1 MKMFSYGLV
10 QSPQPNIAFYK
21 KCLMFIDLIQQRS
34 VKSSFLSPKILL
46 TENRKDIEYRI
57 EFLKDVLEN
66 NTQLQNTL
74 YYQFIGDHDKGIIE
88 DVERVSK
95 KFIKL
100 HDDIKKNN
108 ILEPI
113 ILGSYSQKKIK
124 TRYII
129 HNKKTWI
136 DVDNPHK
143 LQIINGAHR
152 LSVALFLVF
161 DKVPV
166 KIYKSLSFEI
176 PNYTEYIKIK
186 EPEYLEKLRN
196 FD

>member
-1 MKMFSYGLV
+1 MKMFSDGLV
-10 QSPQPNIAFYK
+10 QSPQPNIPFYK

-113 ILGSYSQKKIK
+113 ILGSYS
-124 TRYII
+124 
-129 HNKKTWI
+129 
-136 DVDNPHK
+136 
-143 LQIINGAHR
+143 
-152 LSVALFLVF
+152 
-161 DKVPV
+161 
-166 KIYKSLSFEI
+166 
-176 PNYTEYIKIK
+176 
-186 EPEYLEKLRN
+186 
-196 FD
+196 

>member
-1 MKMFSYGLV
+1 MFFDGLV
-10 QSPQPNIAFYK
+10 QSPQPNIPFNK
-21 KCLMFIDLIQQRS
+21 KCLMLIDLIQQRS
-34 VKSSFLSPKILL
+34 VKSCFLSPKILL

-57 EFLKDVLEN
+57 KFLKDVLQN
-66 NTQLQNTL
+66 NIPLQNTL

-88 DVERVSK
+88 DVENVSK

-108 ILEPI
+108 IVEPI
-113 ILGSYSQKKIK
+113 ILGSYSKKNIK
-124 TRYII
+124 TRYVL

-136 DVDNPHK
+136 NIDNKHK

-152 LSVALFLVF
+152 LSVALFLGF

-186 EPEYLEKLRN
+186 ESEYLKNLRN
-196 FD
+196 NE

>member
-1 MKMFSYGLV
+1 MFLDGLV
-10 QSPQPNIAFYK
+10 QSPQPNIPFYK
-21 KCLMFIDLIQQRS
+21 KCLMLIDLIQQRS
-34 VKSSFLSPKILL
+34 VKSCFLSPKILL

-57 EFLKDVLEN
+57 KFLKDVLQN
-66 NTQLQNTL
+66 NIPLQNTL

-88 DVERVSK
+88 DVETVSK

-100 HDDIKKNN
+100 HNDIKKND

-113 ILGSYSQKKIK
+113 ILGSYSKKKIN
-124 TRYII
+124 TRYIF
-129 HNKKTWI
+129 HNQKTWI
-136 DVDNPHK
+136 NIDNEHNF
-143 LQIINGAHR
+143 QIINGAHR
-152 LSVALFLVF
+152 LSVALFLGL

-186 EPEYLEKLRN
+186 EPEYLKNLVNNE
-196 FD
+196 

>member
-1 MKMFSYGLV
+1 MFFDGLV
-10 QSPQPNIAFYK
+10 QSPQPNIPFYK
-21 KCLMFIDLIQQRS
+21 KCLMLIDLIQQRS
-34 VKSSFLSPKILL
+34 VKSCFLSPKILL

-57 EFLKDVLEN
+57 KFLKDVLQN
-66 NTQLQNTL
+66 NIPLQNTL

-88 DVERVSK
+88 DVETVSK

-100 HDDIKKNN
+100 HDDIKKND

-113 ILGSYSQKKIK
+113 ILGSYSKKKIK
-124 TRYII
+124 TRYVL
-129 HNKKTWI
+129 HNKKIWI
-136 DVDNPHK
+136 NIDNEHK

-152 LSVALFLVF
+152 LSVALFLGL

-186 EPEYLEKLRN
+186 EPEYLKNLGNNE
-196 FD
+196 

>member
-1 MKMFSYGLV
+1 MFFDGLV
-10 QSPQPNIAFYK
+10 QSPQPNIPFNK
-21 KCLMFIDLIQQRS
+21 KCLMLIDLIQQRS
-34 VKSSFLSPKILL
+34 VKSCFLSPKILL

-57 EFLKDVLEN
+57 KFLKDVLQN
-66 NTQLQNTL
+66 NIPLQNTL

-88 DVERVSK
+88 DVETVSK

-100 HDDIKKNN
+100 HDDIKKNG

-113 ILGSYSQKKIK
+113 ILGSYSKKKIK
-124 TRYII
+124 TRYVF

-136 DVDNPHK
+136 NIDNENK

-152 LSVALFLVF
+152 LSVALFLEL

-166 KIYKSLSFEI
+166 KIYTSLSFEI

-186 EPEYLEKLRN
+186 EPEYLKNLANNE
-196 FD
+196 

>member
-1 MKMFSYGLV
+1 MFFNGLV
-10 QSPQPNIAFYK
+10 QSPQPNIPFNK
-21 KCLMFIDLIQQRS
+21 KCLMLIDLIQQRS
-34 VKSSFLSPKILL
+34 VKSCFLSPKILL

-57 EFLKDVLEN
+57 KFLKDILQN
-66 NTQLQNTL
+66 NIPLQNTL

-88 DVERVSK
+88 DVETVSK

-100 HDDIKKNN
+100 HDDIKKNG

-113 ILGSYSQKKIK
+113 ILGSYSKKKIK
-124 TRYII
+124 TRYVF

-136 DVDNPHK
+136 NIDNENK

-152 LSVALFLVF
+152 LSVALFLGL

-166 KIYKSLSFEI
+166 KIYTSLSFEI

-186 EPEYLEKLRN
+186 EPEYLKNLANNE
-196 FD
+196 

>member
-1 MKMFSYGLV
+1 MFFNGLV
-10 QSPQPNIAFYK
+10 QSPQPNIPFNK
-21 KCLMFIDLIQQRS
+21 KCLMLIDLIQQRS
-34 VKSSFLSPKILL
+34 VKSCFLSPKILL
-46 TENRKDIEYRI
+46 TKNRKDIEYRI
-57 EFLKDVLEN
+57 EFLKDVLQN
-66 NTQLQNTL
+66 NVPLENTL

-88 DVERVSK
+88 DVEIVSK

-100 HDDIKKNN
+100 CNDIKKNH

-113 ILGSYSQKKIK
+113 ILGSYSKKKIK
-124 TRYII
+124 TRYVF

-136 DVDNPHK
+136 NIDNDHK

-152 LSVALFLVF
+152 LSVALFLGL

-186 EPEYLEKLRN
+186 EPEYLKNLRN
-196 FD
+196 KE

>member
-1 MKMFSYGLV
+1 MFLDGLV
-10 QSPQPNIAFYK
+10 QSPQPNIPFYK
-21 KCLMFIDLIQQRS
+21 KCLMLIDLIQQRS
-34 VKSSFLSPKILL
+34 VKSCFLSPKILL
-46 TENRKDIEYRI
+46 TENRKDIEYRV
-57 EFLKDVLEN
+57 EFLKDVLQN
-66 NTQLQNTL
+66 NIPLQNTL

-88 DVERVSK
+88 DVETVSK

-100 HDDIKKNN
+100 HNDIKKND

-113 ILGSYSQKKIK
+113 ILGSYSKKKIK
-124 TRYII
+124 TRYVL
-129 HNKKTWI
+129 HNKKIWI
-136 DVDNPHK
+136 NIDNEHK

-152 LSVALFLVF
+152 LSVALFLGL

-186 EPEYLEKLRN
+186 EPEYLKNLVNNE
-196 FD
+196 

>member
-1 MKMFSYGLV
+1 MFFNGLV
-10 QSPQPNIAFYK
+10 QSPQPNIPFNK
-21 KCLMFIDLIQQRS
+21 KCLMLIDLIQQRS
-34 VKSSFLSPKILL
+34 VKSCFLSPKILL

-57 EFLKDVLEN
+57 KFLKDVLQN
-66 NTQLQNTL
+66 NIPLQNTL

-88 DVERVSK
+88 DVETVSK

-100 HDDIKKNN
+100 HDDIKKNG

-113 ILGSYSQKKIK
+113 ILGSYSKKIIK
-124 TRYII
+124 TRYVF

-136 DVDNPHK
+136 NIDNENK

-152 LSVALFLVF
+152 LSVALFLGL

-166 KIYKSLSFEI
+166 KIYTSLSFEI

-186 EPEYLEKLRN
+186 EPEYLRN
-196 FD
+196 LANNE

>member
-1 MKMFSYGLV
+1 MFFNGLV
-10 QSPQPNIAFYK
+10 QSPQPNIPFNK
-21 KCLMFIDLIQQRS
+21 KCLMLIDLIQQRS
-34 VKSSFLSPKILL
+34 VKSCFLSPKILL

-57 EFLKDVLEN
+57 KFLKDILQN
-66 NTQLQNTL
+66 NIPLQNTL

-88 DVERVSK
+88 DVETVSK

-100 HDDIKKNN
+100 HDDIKKND

-113 ILGSYSQKKIK
+113 ILGSYSTKKIK
-124 TRYII
+124 TRYIF
-129 HNKKTWI
+129 HNKKTWTNI
-136 DVDNPHK
+136 DNENN

-152 LSVALFLVF
+152 LSVALFLGL

-166 KIYKSLSFEI
+166 KIYTSLSFEI

-186 EPEYLEKLRN
+186 EPEYLKNLANNE
-196 FD
+196 

>member
-1 MKMFSYGLV
+1 MFLDGLV
-10 QSPQPNIAFYK
+10 QSPQPNIPFYK
-21 KCLMFIDLIQQRS
+21 KCLMLIDLIQQRS
-34 VKSSFLSPKILL
+34 VKSCFLSPKILL
-46 TENRKDIEYRI
+46 TENRKDIEYRV
-57 EFLKDVLEN
+57 EFLKDVLQN
-66 NTQLQNTL
+66 NIPLQNTL

-88 DVERVSK
+88 DVETVSK

-100 HDDIKKNN
+100 HDDIKKNG

-113 ILGSYSQKKIK
+113 ILGSYSKKKIK
-124 TRYII
+124 TRYVF

-136 DVDNPHK
+136 NIDNENK

-152 LSVALFLVF
+152 LSVALFLEL

-166 KIYKSLSFEI
+166 KIYTSLSFEI

-186 EPEYLEKLRN
+186 EPEYLKNLVNNE
-196 FD
+196 

>member
-1 MKMFSYGLV
+1 MFFNGLV
-10 QSPQPNIAFYK
+10 QSPQPNIPFNK
-21 KCLMFIDLIQQRS
+21 KCLMLIDLIQQRS
-34 VKSSFLSPKILL
+34 VKSCFLSPKILL

-57 EFLKDVLEN
+57 KFLKDVLQN
-66 NTQLQNTL
+66 NIPLQNTL

-88 DVERVSK
+88 DVETVSK

-100 HDDIKKNN
+100 HDDIKKNG

-113 ILGSYSQKKIK
+113 ILGSYSKKKIK
-124 TRYII
+124 TRYVF

-136 DVDNPHK
+136 NIDNENK

-152 LSVALFLVF
+152 LSVALFLGL

-166 KIYKSLSFEI
+166 KIYTSLSFEI

-186 EPEYLEKLRN
+186 EPEYLKNLANNE
-196 FD
+196 

>member
-1 MKMFSYGLV
+1 M
-10 QSPQPNIAFYK
+10 
-21 KCLMFIDLIQQRS
+21 DLI
-34 VKSSFLSPKILL
+34 
-46 TENRKDIEYRI
+46 
-57 EFLKDVLEN
+57 LK
-66 NTQLQNTL
+66 
-74 YYQFIGDHDKGIIE
+74 
-88 DVERVSK
+88 
-95 KFIKL
+95 
-100 HDDIKKNN
+100 
-108 ILEPI
+108 
-113 ILGSYSQKKIK
+113 KKIK

-152 LSVALFLVF
+152 LSVALFLGL

-196 FD
+196 SD